1 MRPDLIS
8 FTFAIGAAL
17 LSGWLAGTAR
27 FEGAAIAALVLCA
40 FVWDLIAQWNHNEQ
54 RAAEDAHMGKTRQ
67 S

>member
-27 FEGAAIAALVLCA
+27 YEGAAIAALVLCA
-40 FVWDLIAQWNHNEQ
+40 FVWDLTAQWHHDEQ
-54 RAAEDAHMGKTRQ
+54 RAAEDEYMGKSRQ
-67 S
+67 G

>member
-8 FTFAIGAAL
+8 FTAAL
-17 LSGWLAGTAR
+17 GLSLGGGFLLGTEYVIAGV
-27 FEGAAIAALVLCA
+27 ICLLVMCA
-40 FVWDLIAQWNHNEQ
+40 FVWDLVAQWNHNEQ